1 MDSLIIREG
10 IKANAGLLEIDT
22 IPASWME
29 GILST
34 VQNLATDRHM
44 RQLPDGTRIYG
55 RREVSDMRMLLPMG
69 VSAPE
74 PLMITSGQLKP
85 IVDYILQLAV
95 SDNFPILLQ
104 QVSHSF
110 DFLEPNDREEN
121 INMAIARIH
130 LGIEAAHRC
139 AEVITHLERE

>member
-34 VQNLATDRHM
+34 VQNLATDRNM
-44 RQLPDGTRIYG
+44 RQIPDGTRIYG

-74 PLMITSGQLKP
+74 PLMITL
-85 IVDYILQLAV
+85 V
-95 SDNFPILLQ
+95 N
-104 QVSHSF
+104 
-110 DFLEPNDREEN
+110 
-121 INMAIARIH
+121 
-130 LGIEAAHRC
+130 
-139 AEVITHLERE
+139 